1 LARNSGKGEEEERTY
16 SAEVEVRRKADLDG
30 AVGLLTAHFRAVVE
44 EVEHRARVDT
54 SQDEG
59 DRDPNYRDV
68 IKPSQLHSR
77 MRRTV
82 ARGLVKV
89 RKDSDDSY
97 DGGRGAC

>member
-1 LARNSGKGEEEERTY
+1 
-16 SAEVEVRRKADLDG
+16 
-30 AVGLLTAHFRAVVE
+30 
-44 EVEHRARVDT
+44 
-54 SQDEG
+54 
-59 DRDPNYRDV
+59 
-68 IKPSQLHSR
+68 